1 MGEKTKQKHRKK
13 ESPEVRAVTL
23 QYSQHC
29 CSSQIAFPRW
39 LTPEQMLLVRVL
51 AAMHQVQTLFFFH
64 LDWFVSSQI
73 AYPRKLIS
81 WLGEI
86 NHGVT
91 PSRPECCLRICCL
104 WCLQNPRCDC
114 QDSRCVGFGVIFHC
128 RSFSCLLGSD
138 FSLPLSYR
146 LSLSLSR
153 SVSFLFSFF
162 FLHCYTCLSIQTLEC
177 TDVRSAS
184 VWGFFFGD
192 ANKQACPTKV
202 TAKQGLMRNRKY

>member
-1 MGEKTKQKHRKK
+1 MGEKTKQKHIKK

-29 CSSQIAFPRW
+29 CSPQIAFPRW

-91 PSRPECCLRICCL
+91 PSRPECCLWICCL

-146 LSLSLSR
+146 LSLALSLC
-153 SVSFLFSFF
+153 LFSFF
-162 FLHCYTCLSIQTLEC
+162 LFFPPLLHLSLNTNLGVYWCKKCQCL
-177 TDVRSAS
+177 
-184 VWGFFFGD
+184 GFFFWR
-192 ANKQACPTKV
+192 C
-202 TAKQGLMRNRKY
+202 